1 MQGPET
7 RASLTGRLNEPASE
21 DVWSEFVEIYRPLI
35 FRTAIAKGLQHA
47 DAEDL
52 TQEVLT
58 SVRRSVSTF
67 EDRGSGS
74 FRGWLFRITRNLVVN
89 HLTRSKGPIGSGDS
103 NIQDLLLQQPSSDC
117 ETKDL
122 FDLEFRRRQLDRA
135 ASRVQPVVEAD
146 TWKAFWMTAVEGKS
160 VPDVA
165 AELGKSEGAIRM
177 AKCRVLARLQKQT
190 QQLTGIW
197 ETEK

>member
-1 MQGPET
+1 M
-7 RASLTGRLNEPASE
+7 
-21 DVWSEFVEIYRPLI
+21 
-35 FRTAIAKGLQHA
+35 
-47 DAEDL
+47 
-52 TQEVLT
+52 
-58 SVRRSVSTF
+58 
-67 EDRGSGS
+67 
-74 FRGWLFRITRNLVVN
+74 
-89 HLTRSKGPIGSGDS
+89 
-103 NIQDLLLQQPSSDC
+103 
-117 ETKDL
+117 
-122 FDLEFRRRQLDRA
+122 
-135 ASRVQPVVEAD
+135 EAD